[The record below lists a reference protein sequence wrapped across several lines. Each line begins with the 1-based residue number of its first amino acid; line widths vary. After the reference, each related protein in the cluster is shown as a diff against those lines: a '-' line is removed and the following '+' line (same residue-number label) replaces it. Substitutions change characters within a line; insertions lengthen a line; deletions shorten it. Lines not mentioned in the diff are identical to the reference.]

1 MAWSVEIIVKY
12 ASRTALLNAGTAT
25 GDNKPTNGTLGIV
38 ETELGNLY
46 TYNATIGKWV
56 VHQLN
61 RYTTT
66 DMPTETD
73 FIIPVYTR
81 LINITTGAE
90 FIQQP

>member
-1 MAWSVEIIVKY
+1 MAWSNEPQRTY
-12 ASRTALLNAGTAT
+12 ANRTALLAAPAAETTKLTTGTIAVV
-25 GDNKPTNGTLGIV
+25 L
-38 ETELGNLY
+38 TELGNLY
-46 TYNATIGKWV
+46 TYNATLSKWV

-61 RYTTT
+61 RYVTAE
-66 DMPTETD
+66 MPTDTD